1 MKSKDYVFTVG
12 KASIRDR
19 ILESAKEYNLTPE
32 DTERLLEFAYNW
44 NAISGQTF
52 GGGYSDEWANRFKKN
67 KEYIHAVGDA
77 LYALIKTDGEKKAL
91 RMYTDQLVDQYNYSL
106 DKAVLRA
113 KTDMDAVIVKYGT
126 LKGRTTVRVCKKSVK
141 KPSKIIG
148 KLPNFDANFRKLI

>member
-19 ILESAKEYNLTPE
+19 ILESAKEYKLTPE
-32 DTERLLEFAYNW
+32 DTERLLEFADNW

-77 LYALIKTDGEKKAL
+77 LFALVQTDGERKAY
-91 RMYTDQLVDQYNYSL
+91 MTYTDQLIDHYNHKP
-106 DKAVLRA
+106 DAAALRA
-113 KTDMDAVIVKYGT
+113 IQDINKVTAKYGT